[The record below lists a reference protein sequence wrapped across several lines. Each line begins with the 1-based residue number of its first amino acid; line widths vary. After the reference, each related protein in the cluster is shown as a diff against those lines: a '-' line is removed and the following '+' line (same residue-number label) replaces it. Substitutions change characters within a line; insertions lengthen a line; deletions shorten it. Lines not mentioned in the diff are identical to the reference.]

1 MANDTD
7 YLLDFYR
14 KTRNFMW
21 VYVAIPLICFGII
34 GNILSIIIL
43 LRPRMR
49 AMQVFVYLITLVSND
64 LVVLLSDAVPKVV
77 FVLTGIILYSEH
89 IFLCKFLSYLSQTSV
104 LYASWLTVLITSE
117 RMVCVSFPIWS
128 SINLKVKLKII
139 AMITTF
145 LFISCL
151 TALNLYYR
159 TLISKPFSNAIFC
172 SNTGPDDYAVFY
184 EFTYSVFFSFL
195 PAVLLVIC
203 SFVIILKLR
212 TRFLVKDSQQKKAN
226 QSQASND
233 AVRILF
239 LINLVYFLIVLPYG
253 IMVFIMR
260 LIPGNRVM
268 MIALSITDVLY
279 YISNSINFVLYSAS
293 GPTFRKE
300 LRSFCRGEESLTT
313 GRSQSNRL
321 SSVNVTTFS
330 KRKRKDSISIV
341 SLTSV
346 KEFDQISDRQNT

>member
-7 YLLDFYR
+7 ALLDFYR

-64 LVVLLSDAVPKVV
+64 LVVLFSDAIPKVV
-77 FVLTGIILYSEH
+77 FIMTGIIHNSEH
-89 IFLCKFLSYLSQTSV
+89 IFLCKFFSYLSQTSV

-128 SINLKVKLKII
+128 SINLKIKLKII
-139 AMITTF
+139 AMVTTF

-151 TALNLYYR
+151 TASNLYYR
-159 TLISKPFSNAIFC
+159 TLIPRPFSNAKIC
-172 SNTGPDDYAVFY
+172 VTTGPEDYAVFY
-184 EFTYSVFFSFL
+184 ELIYGVFFSFL
-195 PAVLLVIC
+195 PAVLLVIF
-203 SFVIILKLR
+203 SSVIISKLR
-212 TRFLVKDSQQKKAN
+212 NRFLVKDSQQKKAN

-233 AVRILF
+233 AIRILF

-253 IMVFIMR
+253 IMVFVVR
-260 LIPGNRVM
+260 FNPGNRVM
-268 MIALSITDVLY
+268 MIALSVTDVLY

-313 GRSQSNRL
+313 ERTQSNRF
-321 SSVNVTTFS
+321 SSVNETTFS

-346 KEFDQISDRQNT
+346 REFDQISVRRNT